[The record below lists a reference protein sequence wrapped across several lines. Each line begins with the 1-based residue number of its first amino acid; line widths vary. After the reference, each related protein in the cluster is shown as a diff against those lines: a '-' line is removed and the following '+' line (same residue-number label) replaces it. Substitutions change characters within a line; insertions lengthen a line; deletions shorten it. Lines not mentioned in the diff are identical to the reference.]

1 MSVLGHEYIISLR
14 SASEN
19 GDLKKSSIIASI
31 ASINISLQIFNNF
44 AFGKAEYQTTLSDW
58 LEKIFSIPP
67 LFSLDFCREL
77 QQTKSVAARNR
88 TSDLPDSGRPD
99 EPKGYNVKLFS

>member
-1 MSVLGHEYIISLR
+1 NHSSTDSL
-14 SASEN
+14 
-19 GDLKKSSIIASI
+19 
-31 ASINISLQIFNNF
+31 F
-44 AFGKAEYQTTLSDW
+44 
-58 LEKIFSIPP
+58 FSIYTLLKGPVRPENSP
-67 LFSLDFCREL
+67 LLKFEL